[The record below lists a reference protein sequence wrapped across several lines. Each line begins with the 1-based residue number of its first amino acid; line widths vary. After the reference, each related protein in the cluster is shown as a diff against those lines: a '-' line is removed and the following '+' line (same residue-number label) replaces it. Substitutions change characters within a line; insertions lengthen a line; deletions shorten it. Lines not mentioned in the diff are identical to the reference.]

1 MNFQKEGRVNLK
13 KIRVTIPKYVGD
25 ILKYDATEFGISKNF
40 LLNYLVKNY
49 SMLMEKN
56 MYIFE
61 DEKEIVQFNLNK
73 ENEDFYRE
81 VYNKSDFETE
91 ASFIRTLVYSYV
103 SQSKVIRERF
113 IFEKLIEKI
122 QRGIKYK
129 KKIKIKFEKIE
140 KIVSPYNILY
150 SSMEVSNYLFCYSKI
165 DDTYK
170 NYKLCNIKYAYI
182 LDENRHEIEKEYLKR
197 VKENFDPFLS
207 YGMSVEIKLNENGKK
222 KYCRMKTNRPK
233 LIKKLDNSWIVE
245 GSEEKIKRYF
255 CYFMSDVEI
264 IKPLSLKKWFYEE
277 AQKLVE
283 RYKKD
288 SE

>member
-1 MNFQKEGRVNLK
+1 LK

-49 SMLMEKN
+49 SILMEKN
-56 MYIFE
+56 MYILE
-61 DEKEIVQFNLNK
+61 DEKEIIQFNLNK
-73 ENEDFYRE
+73 ENEDFYTE

-91 ASFIRTLVYSYV
+91 ASFIRTLVYGYI

-113 IFEKLIEKI
+113 IFGKLIEKI

-170 NYKLCNIKYAYI
+170 NYKLCNIKYVYI
-182 LDENRHEIEKEYLKR
+182 LDENRYEIEKEYLKR

-288 SE
+288 SK

>member
-1 MNFQKEGRVNLK
+1 MK

-288 SE
+288 SK